1 MPRCKGSLTF
11 MPHHPAGPV
20 AAFAELGRIKYS
32 ETDLDGVLDRVAG
45 LARRALP
52 GAGEVSITLVRDRG
66 PYTAAFTGQLAL
78 DLDEWQYAQHGG
90 PCLRAAAEKATVSV
104 PDTAADDRWPAW
116 SPRAAA
122 SGAGSVLSV
131 GLPIL
136 DTVSGA
142 LNIYG
147 REPGAFDDDTV
158 LLAQTFA
165 GYAAVALANAHLYH
179 STANLVQHMQA
190 AMENRAVIEQAKGII
205 MGERRCTADE
215 AFAVLTKVSQDS
227 NRKVRDVAAALVA
240 RTQGR

>member
-1 MPRCKGSLTF
+1 MV
-11 MPHHPAGPV
+11 HPSDPV

-32 ETDLDGVLDRVAG
+32 ETDLNGVLNRVAG
-45 LARRALP
+45 LARHTLP
-52 GAGEVSITLVRDRG
+52 GAREVSITLVRDRK
-66 PYTAAFTGQLAL
+66 PYTAAFTGDMAL
-78 DLDEWQYAQHGG
+78 RLDERQYAEHDG

-104 PDTAADDRWPAW
+104 PDTAADTRWPAW
-116 SPRAAA
+116 SPRAAQ

-136 DTVSGA
+136 EDVSGA

-147 REPGAFDDDTV
+147 GEPGAFDDDTV
-158 LLAQTFA
+158 SLAQTFA

-179 STANLVQHMQA
+179 STATLAQHLQA
-190 AMENRAVIEQAKGII
+190 AMESRAVIEQAKGII

-240 RTQGR
+240 RTQRVPG